1 MAEIFPSKVEVVD
14 LGQEDRQVGPGWLP
28 LKYLE
33 QAVHIL
39 AGKHFIRQEDRDHW
53 LFSVK
58 TGLAG
63 SIVLPSIECAL
74 KMAEIYA
81 RVRFDDRKDTPVP
94 PVLAPGG

>member
-1 MAEIFPSKVEVVD
+1 VA
-14 LGQEDRQVGPGWLP
+14 L
-28 LKYLE
+28 YE
-33 QAVHIL
+33 QLYCAR
-39 AGKHFIRQEDRDHW
+39 G
-53 LFSVK
+53 
-58 TGLAG
+58 AG